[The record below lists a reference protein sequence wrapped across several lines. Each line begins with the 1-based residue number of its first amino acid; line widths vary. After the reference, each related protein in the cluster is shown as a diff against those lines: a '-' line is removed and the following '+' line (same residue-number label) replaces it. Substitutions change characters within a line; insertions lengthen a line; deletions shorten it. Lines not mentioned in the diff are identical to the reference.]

1 MISRIGIHI
10 PLHKIGTL
18 SLPTSP
24 TQRYTVKA
32 MIIIRFENDTGG
44 SIALAHRL
52 IVTLIGGFGEPCE
65 CFGINQKQRL
75 A

>member
-1 MISRIGIHI
+1 
-10 PLHKIGTL
+10 
-18 SLPTSP
+18 
-24 TQRYTVKA
+24 